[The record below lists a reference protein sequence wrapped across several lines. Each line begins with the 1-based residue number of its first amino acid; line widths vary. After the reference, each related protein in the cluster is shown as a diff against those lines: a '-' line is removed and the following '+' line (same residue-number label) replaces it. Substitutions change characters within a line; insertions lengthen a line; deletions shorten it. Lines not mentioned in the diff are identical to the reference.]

1 MAWLMLTGSALNQL
15 VQFLVPQSLSKHF
28 TPLAL
33 IPVHKPK
40 PRFSPN
46 ADSRSGFEVL
56 ALKKQ
61 SVEFCEILFSHSY
74 RKTLTNILPF
84 CST

>member
-1 MAWLMLTGSALNQL
+1 MTFTLTISKLQVTNLCNMAWLMQTGSALNQL

-56 ALKKQ
+56 ALKK
-61 SVEFCEILFSHSY
+61 SN
-74 RKTLTNILPF
+74 R
-84 CST
+84 

>member
-1 MAWLMLTGSALNQL
+1 MTFTLTISKLQVTNLCNMAWLMQTGSALNQL

-56 ALKKQ
+56 A
-61 SVEFCEILFSHSY
+61 
-74 RKTLTNILPF
+74 
-84 CST
+84 